1 MAKVTLIIEDGE
13 WGELN
18 LHVTYDPPLRD
29 GDKMTMAQLLG
40 GTLQTQVIPDLI
52 GDEGEVKNV
61 DGQDPEDLSDKRPSP

>member
-18 LHVTYDPPLRD
+18 LQVIYDPPLRD
-29 GDKMTMAQLLG
+29 GDKMTTAQLLG

-52 GDEGEVKNV
+52 GDEGEVKDV
-61 DGQDPEDLSDKRPSP
+61 GT